1 MKCCV
6 YTRFV
11 YDVSYLDFFIEHY
24 LKLGFDMIYVLYYDY
39 VDYIL
44 PDKWKDFVTIIEV
57 ENEGNKLPDKYFNRI
72 SQEMDWVLNIDSD
85 EFLYLHKKYKN
96 IQDFVKKKIKE
107 HSKVNVFQFSWA
119 WVHKFSCNNTNGT
132 LLFQDYKKTIGF
144 SVEQKFIYL
153 KSMFKRCDVKSL
165 SCHSGELKQ
174 NIKAKLILNGKYKE
188 IKDNIIPS
196 FQNYKET
203 IYDECVLYHVNTRDF
218 INAIF
223 KSVHIHG
230 NQSLNKRLKDIK
242 LFKDWIEFNDTNKN
256 IEENVQILKKSL
268 GFKIEFPFHCL
279 NIHKNITQNHNF
291 NHFPIYIYNTPFCS
305 PYYFYLQIQN
315 LKKKL
320 ESIARNQYYSLNL
333 DRFVTKVLNT
343 GEALDKLYFI
353 Q

>member
-24 LKLGFDMIYVLYYDY
+24 LKLGFDMIYVLYHDY

-57 ENEGNKLPDKYFNRI
+57 ENEGNKLPNMYFNRI
-72 SQEMDWVLNIDSD
+72 SQDMDWVLNIDSD
-85 EFLYLHKKYKN
+85 EFLCLHKKYKN
-96 IQDFVKKKIKE
+96 IQDFVNKKSKD

-119 WVHKFSCNNTNGT
+119 WIHKFSSNNTNGS
-132 LLFQDYKKTIGF
+132 LLFKDYKKIIGI
-144 SVEQKFIYL
+144 SAEQNSIYL
-153 KSMFKRCDVKSL
+153 KSMLKRSDVESL
-165 SCHSGELKQ
+165 SCHGGELKQ
-174 NIKAKLILNGKYKE
+174 NIKVKVVLNGKYRE

-242 LFKDWIEFNDTNKN
+242 LFKDWIEINDTNKN
-256 IEENVQILKKSL
+256 IEENIEYLKKAL

-279 NIHKNITQNHNF
+279 NIDTRNHSF
-291 NHFPIYIYNTPFCS
+291 NHFPIFIYSTPFCS
-305 PYYFYLQIQN
+305 PNYFYLQIQN

-320 ESIARNQYYSLNL
+320 QSIARNQYYSLNF
-333 DRFVTKVLNT
+333 DGFVTKVLKT
-343 GEALDKLYFI
+343 GEELDKLYFI
-353 Q
+353 H